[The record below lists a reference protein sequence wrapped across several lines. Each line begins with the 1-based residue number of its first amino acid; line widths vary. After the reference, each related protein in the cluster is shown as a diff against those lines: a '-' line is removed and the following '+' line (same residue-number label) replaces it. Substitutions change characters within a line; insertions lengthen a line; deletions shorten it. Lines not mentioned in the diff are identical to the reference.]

1 MKLTNKNYYSQK
13 ADTEYLSCSQY
24 KDFIGS
30 LGKKGCEAH
39 AMAKLKG
46 EWEDETTIPMLVGS
60 YIDSYFEGTLEDFK
74 ENRPEIFT
82 KQGTLKAEYRQAE
95 IIIERIK
102 KDKLF
107 MEHLDGEKQVI
118 MTGEIGNAKF
128 KIKMDSYIKDK
139 AIVDLKIVKDIKER
153 FWVKDYGYVNF
164 IENWGYDL
172 QLAIYQEIVRQNTGK
187 KLPCII
193 AVADKQKVP
202 NIDLIK
208 IPQWV
213 LDDCINGIEGNID
226 HILKLKSGEI
236 EPTRC
241 GQCDYCKST
250 KVLNGYLPFDRLIE
264 V

>member
-1 MKLTNKNYYSQK
+1 
-13 ADTEYLSCSQY
+13 
-24 KDFIGS
+24 
-30 LGKKGCEAH
+30 
-39 AMAKLKG
+39 
-46 EWEDETTIPMLVGS
+46 
-60 YIDSYFEGTLEDFK
+60 
-74 ENRPEIFT
+74 
-82 KQGTLKAEYRQAE
+82 
-95 IIIERIK
+95 
-102 KDKLF
+102 
-107 MEHLDGEKQVI
+107 

-139 AIVDLKIVKDIKER
+139 AIIDLKIVKDIKER

-172 QLAIYQEIVRQNTGK
+172 QLAIYQEIVKQNTGK

-202 NIDLIK
+202 NIELIK

-213 LDDCINGIEGNID
+213 LDDCLNGIEGNID

-264 V
+264 G